1 MKIYYSLAILLSRIS
16 KICISF
22 CHKLCLNTSHYQKV
36 LYYNLID
43 LIKVF
48 ELSLADVILE
58 RFKDFMREQP
68 EPYKFLQVFYAQ
80 EKERFLNDKMND
92 YIKQNKSKEEASILA
107 RQGFVSTIGRVLE
120 KIIELLLKDFCIK
133 NNVKMTNDKILRA
146 KRINGELDKV
156 KRALLVH
163 FGEYSV
169 LPDIVLYQ
177 ASKDNVKILAIL
189 SVKNSFRERFTETPY
204 WKLKL
209 LQSPVISHIKV
220 FMITPDNDDEI
231 SFKDKPK
238 KARIVME
245 HELDGLYLAKSH
257 FDQSSKIRG
266 IESLLEDL
274 RRLL

>member
-1 MKIYYSLAILLSRIS
+1 MSLAGI
-16 KICISF
+16 
-22 CHKLCLNTSHYQKV
+22 
-36 LYYNLID
+36 
-43 LIKVF
+43 
-48 ELSLADVILE
+48 ILE
-58 RFKDFMREQP
+58 RFKDFMREHP

-80 EKERFLNDKMND
+80 EKERFLNSKISD
-92 YIKQNKSKEEASILA
+92 YIKRNKSKEEASILA

-133 NNVKMTNDKILRA
+133 NNVKMTNDKTLRA

-156 KRALLVH
+156 KRALWVH
-163 FGEYSV
+163 FGGYSV
-169 LPDIVLYQ
+169 LPDIILYQ
-177 ASKDNVKILAIL
+177 TNKDSIKILAIL

-209 LQSPVISHIKV
+209 LQSPVTSHIKV

-257 FDQSSKIRG
+257 FDQSPKIKG
-266 IESLLEDL
+266 IENLLEDL
-274 RRLL
+274 KRLL

>member
-1 MKIYYSLAILLSRIS
+1 M
-16 KICISF
+16 
-22 CHKLCLNTSHYQKV
+22 
-36 LYYNLID
+36 

-48 ELSLADVILE
+48 GLGLADIILE

-68 EPYKFLQVFYAQ
+68 EPYKFLQVFYTQ

-107 RQGFVSTIGRVLE
+107 RQGFVSAIGRVLE

-133 NNVKMTNDKILRA
+133 NNVKMTNDKTLRA
-146 KRINGELDKV
+146 KCINGELDRV

-169 LPDIVLYQ
+169 LPDGDIILYQ

-209 LQSPVISHIKV
+209 LQSPITSYIKV

-231 SFKDKPK
+231 SFKDRPK

-257 FDQSSKIRG
+257 FDQSSKIKG
-266 IESLLEDL
+266 IENLLEDL
-274 RRLL
+274 KRLL

>member
-1 MKIYYSLAILLSRIS
+1 MDFYGL
-16 KICISF
+16 
-22 CHKLCLNTSHYQKV
+22 
-36 LYYNLID
+36 
-43 LIKVF
+43 KVF
-48 ELSLADVILE
+48 GLGLADVILE

-146 KRINGELDKV
+146 KCINGELDKV

-163 FGEYSV
+163 FGGYSV
-169 LPDIVLYQ
+169 LPDIILYQ
-177 ASKDNVKILAIL
+177 TDSIKILAIL

-209 LQSPVISHIKV
+209 LQSPITSHIKV

-238 KARIVME
+238 KALSWSMNEMAFI
-245 HELDGLYLAKSH
+245 
-257 FDQSSKIRG
+257 
-266 IESLLEDL
+266 
-274 RRLL
+274 

>member
-1 MKIYYSLAILLSRIS
+1 MNWVWL
-16 KICISF
+16 
-22 CHKLCLNTSHYQKV
+22 
-36 LYYNLID
+36 
-43 LIKVF
+43 
-48 ELSLADVILE
+48 ILE

-92 YIKQNKSKEEASILA
+92 YVKQNKSKEEASILA
-107 RQGFVSTIGRVLE
+107 RQGFVSAIGRVLE

-133 NNVKMTNDKILRA
+133 NNVKMTNDKVLRA
-146 KRINGELDKV
+146 KHLNGELDKI

-189 SVKNSFRERFTETPY
+189 SVKNSFRERFTETPC

-209 LQSPVISHIKV
+209 LQSPITSHIKV

-257 FDQSSKIRG
+257 FDQSSKIKG
-266 IESLLEDL
+266 IENLLEDL
-274 RRLL
+274 KRLL

>member
-1 MKIYYSLAILLSRIS
+1 MFGLG
-16 KICISF
+16 
-22 CHKLCLNTSHYQKV
+22 
-36 LYYNLID
+36 
-43 LIKVF
+43 
-48 ELSLADVILE
+48 LADIILE

-80 EKERFLNDKMND
+80 EKERFLNSKISD
-92 YIKQNKSKEEASILA
+92 YMKRNKSKEEASILA
-107 RQGFVSTIGRVLE
+107 RQGFVSAVGRALE

-169 LPDIVLYQ
+169 LPDIILYQ
-177 ASKDNVKILAIL
+177 TDSIKILAIL

-209 LQSPVISHIKV
+209 LQSPITSHIKV

-257 FDQSSKIRG
+257 FDQSSKIKG
-266 IESLLEDL
+266 IENLLEDL
-274 RRLL
+274 KRLL

>member
-1 MKIYYSLAILLSRIS
+1 M
-16 KICISF
+16 
-22 CHKLCLNTSHYQKV
+22 
-36 LYYNLID
+36 
-43 LIKVF
+43 
-48 ELSLADVILE
+48 SLADIILE

-80 EKERFLNDKMND
+80 EKERFLNHKMND
-92 YIKQNKSKEEASILA
+92 YIKRNKSKEEASILA
-107 RQGFVSTIGRVLE
+107 RQGFVSAVGRALE

-169 LPDIVLYQ
+169 LPDIILYQ
-177 ASKDNVKILAIL
+177 TNKDSIKILAIL

-209 LQSPVISHIKV
+209 LQSPITSHIKV

-245 HELDGLYLAKSH
+245 HELDGIYLAKSD
-257 FDQSSKIRG
+257 FDQSSKIKG
-266 IESLLEDL
+266 IENLLEDL
-274 RRLL
+274 KRLL

>member
-1 MKIYYSLAILLSRIS
+1 M
-16 KICISF
+16 
-22 CHKLCLNTSHYQKV
+22 
-36 LYYNLID
+36 
-43 LIKVF
+43 
-48 ELSLADVILE
+48 SLADIILE

-68 EPYKFLQVFYAQ
+68 EPYKSLQVFYTQ
-80 EKERFLNDKMND
+80 EKERFLNDKMSD

-120 KIIELLLKDFCIK
+120 KIIELLLKDFCVK
-133 NNVKMTNDKILRA
+133 NNVKMTNDKTLRA

-163 FGEYSV
+163 FGGYSV
-169 LPDIVLYQ
+169 LPDIILYQ
-177 ASKDNVKILAIL
+177 TNKDNVKILAIL

-209 LQSPVISHIKV
+209 LQSPITSHIKV

-245 HELDGLYLAKSH
+245 HE
-257 FDQSSKIRG
+257 
-266 IESLLEDL
+266 
-274 RRLL
+274 

>member
-1 MKIYYSLAILLSRIS
+1 MG
-16 KICISF
+16 
-22 CHKLCLNTSHYQKV
+22 
-36 LYYNLID
+36 
-43 LIKVF
+43 
-48 ELSLADVILE
+48 LADVILE
-58 RFKDFMREQP
+58 RFKDFMRGQP

-80 EKERFLNDKMND
+80 EKERFLNHKMND

-163 FGEYSV
+163 FGGYSV
-169 LPDIVLYQ
+169 LPDIILYQ
-177 ASKDNVKILAIL
+177 TDSIKILAVL

-209 LQSPVISHIKV
+209 LQSPITSHIKV
-220 FMITPDNDDEI
+220 FMIMPDNDDEI

-238 KARIVME
+238 KA
-245 HELDGLYLAKSH
+245 
-257 FDQSSKIRG
+257 SSWSMNEMAFI
-266 IESLLEDL
+266 
-274 RRLL
+274 

>member
-1 MKIYYSLAILLSRIS
+1 M
-16 KICISF
+16 
-22 CHKLCLNTSHYQKV
+22 
-36 LYYNLID
+36 
-43 LIKVF
+43 
-48 ELSLADVILE
+48 SLADIILE

-107 RQGFVSTIGRVLE
+107 RQGFVSAIGRVLE
-120 KIIELLLKDFCIK
+120 KIIELLLKDFCTK

-146 KRINGELDKV
+146 KRINGELDRV

-163 FGEYSV
+163 FGGYSV
-169 LPDIVLYQ
+169 LPDGDIVLYQ
-177 ASKDNVKILAIL
+177 TNKDNIKILAIL

-209 LQSPVISHIKV
+209 LQSPITSHIKV
-220 FMITPDNDDEI
+220 FMITPDNDGEI

-257 FDQSSKIRG
+257 FDQSSKIKG
-266 IESLLEDL
+266 IENLLEDL
-274 RRLL
+274 KRLL

>member
-1 MKIYYSLAILLSRIS
+1 
-16 KICISF
+16 
-22 CHKLCLNTSHYQKV
+22 
-36 LYYNLID
+36 
-43 LIKVF
+43 
-48 ELSLADVILE
+48 
-58 RFKDFMREQP
+58 
-68 EPYKFLQVFYAQ
+68 
-80 EKERFLNDKMND
+80 MND
-92 YIKQNKSKEEASILA
+92 YIKQNKGKEEASILA
-107 RQGFVSTIGRVLE
+107 RQGFVSAIGRVLE

-146 KRINGELDKV
+146 KRINGELDRV

-169 LPDIVLYQ
+169 LPDVILYQ
-177 ASKDNVKILAIL
+177 TNKDNVKILAIL

-209 LQSPVISHIKV
+209 LQSPITSHIKV

-231 SFKDKPK
+231 SFKDRPK

-245 HELDGLYLAKSH
+245 NELDGLYLAKSH
-257 FDQSSKIRG
+257 FDQSSKIKG

-274 RRLL
+274 KRLL

>member
-1 MKIYYSLAILLSRIS
+1 MK
-16 KICISF
+16 
-22 CHKLCLNTSHYQKV
+22 
-36 LYYNLID
+36 
-43 LIKVF
+43 
-48 ELSLADVILE
+48 
-58 RFKDFMREQP
+58 QP

-107 RQGFVSTIGRVLE
+107 RQGFVSAIGRVLE

-156 KRALLVH
+156 KRVLLVH

-209 LQSPVISHIKV
+209 LQSPITSHIKI

-231 SFKDKPK
+231 SFKDRPK

-245 HELDGLYLAKSH
+245 HELDDLYLAKSH
-257 FDQSSKIRG
+257 FDQSSKIKG

>member
-1 MKIYYSLAILLSRIS
+1 M
-16 KICISF
+16 
-22 CHKLCLNTSHYQKV
+22 
-36 LYYNLID
+36 
-43 LIKVF
+43 
-48 ELSLADVILE
+48 SLADIILE
-58 RFKDFMREQP
+58 CFKDFMREQP
-68 EPYKFLQVFYAQ
+68 EPYKFLQVFYTQ
-80 EKERFLNDKMND
+80 EKERFLNSKISD

-163 FGEYSV
+163 FGGYSV
-169 LPDIVLYQ
+169 LPDIILYQ
-177 ASKDNVKILAIL
+177 TDSIKILAIL

-209 LQSPVISHIKV
+209 LQSPITSHIKV

-238 KARIVME
+238 KALSWSMNETASI
-245 HELDGLYLAKSH
+245 
-257 FDQSSKIRG
+257 
-266 IESLLEDL
+266 
-274 RRLL
+274 

>member
-1 MKIYYSLAILLSRIS
+1 M
-16 KICISF
+16 
-22 CHKLCLNTSHYQKV
+22 SHYQKV
-36 LYYNLID
+36 LYYNLMD
-43 LIKVF
+43 FYGLKVF
-48 ELSLADVILE
+48 GLSLADIILE

-68 EPYKFLQVFYAQ
+68 EPYKSLQVFYTQ
-80 EKERFLNDKMND
+80 EKEHFLNSKISD
-92 YIKQNKSKEEASILA
+92 YMKRNKSKEEASILA

-146 KRINGELDKV
+146 KHINGELDKV

-163 FGEYSV
+163 FGGYSV
-169 LPDIVLYQ
+169 LPDIILYQ
-177 ASKDNVKILAIL
+177 TNKDNVKILAIL

-209 LQSPVISHIKV
+209 LQSPITSHIKV

-257 FDQSSKIRG
+257 FDQSSKIKG
-266 IESLLEDL
+266 IENLLEDL
-274 RRLL
+274 KRLL

>member
-1 MKIYYSLAILLSRIS
+1 MG
-16 KICISF
+16 
-22 CHKLCLNTSHYQKV
+22 
-36 LYYNLID
+36 
-43 LIKVF
+43 
-48 ELSLADVILE
+48 LADVILE
-58 RFKDFMREQP
+58 RFKDFMRGQP

-80 EKERFLNDKMND
+80 EKERFLNSKISD
-92 YIKQNKSKEEASILA
+92 YMKRNKSKEEASILA
-107 RQGFVSTIGRVLE
+107 RQGFVSAVGRALE
-120 KIIELLLKDFCIK
+120 KIVELLLKDFCIK
-133 NNVKMTNDKILRA
+133 NNVKMTNDKTLRA

-163 FGEYSV
+163 FGGYSV
-169 LPDIVLYQ
+169 LPDIILYQ
-177 ASKDNVKILAIL
+177 TDSIKILAIL

-209 LQSPVISHIKV
+209 LQSPITSHIKV

-257 FDQSSKIRG
+257 FDQSPKIKG
-266 IESLLEDL
+266 IENLLEDL
-274 RRLL
+274 KRLL

>member
-1 MKIYYSLAILLSRIS
+1 M
-16 KICISF
+16 
-22 CHKLCLNTSHYQKV
+22 
-36 LYYNLID
+36 
-43 LIKVF
+43 
-48 ELSLADVILE
+48 SLADIILE

-107 RQGFVSTIGRVLE
+107 RQGFVSTIGRALE

-133 NNVKMTNDKILRA
+133 NNVKMTNDKTLRA

-163 FGEYSV
+163 FGGYGV
-169 LPDIVLYQ
+169 LPDIILYQ
-177 ASKDNVKILAIL
+177 TNKDNVKILAIL

-209 LQSPVISHIKV
+209 LQSPVTSHIKV

-231 SFKDKPK
+231 SFKNKPK
-238 KARIVME
+238 KALSWSMNEMTFI
-245 HELDGLYLAKSH
+245 
-257 FDQSSKIRG
+257 
-266 IESLLEDL
+266 
-274 RRLL
+274 

>member
-1 MKIYYSLAILLSRIS
+1 
-16 KICISF
+16 
-22 CHKLCLNTSHYQKV
+22 
-36 LYYNLID
+36 
-43 LIKVF
+43 
-48 ELSLADVILE
+48 
-58 RFKDFMREQP
+58 MREQP

-92 YIKQNKSKEEASILA
+92 YIKQNKGKEEASILA
-107 RQGFVSTIGRVLE
+107 RQGFVIAIGRMLE

-146 KRINGELDKV
+146 KRLNGELDKV

-177 ASKDNVKILAIL
+177 TNKDNVKILAIL

-209 LQSPVISHIKV
+209 LQSPITSHIKV
-220 FMITPDNDDEI
+220 FVITPDNDNEI
-231 SFKDKPK
+231 GFKDSLK
-238 KARIVME
+238 K
-245 HELDGLYLAKSH
+245 LG
-257 FDQSSKIRG
+257 SSW
-266 IESLLEDL
+266 SMN
-274 RRLL
+274 

>member
-1 MKIYYSLAILLSRIS
+1 M
-16 KICISF
+16 
-22 CHKLCLNTSHYQKV
+22 
-36 LYYNLID
+36 
-43 LIKVF
+43 IKVF
-48 ELSLADVILE
+48 ELNLSDVILE
-58 RFKDFMREQP
+58 RFKDSMREQP

-80 EKERFLNDKMND
+80 EKERFLNHKMND

-133 NNVKMTNDKILRA
+133 NNIKMTNGKTLRA
-146 KRINGELDKV
+146 KRINGDLDKV

-163 FGEYSV
+163 FGGYSV
-169 LPDIVLYQ
+169 LPDIILYQ
-177 ASKDNVKILAIL
+177 TNKDNVKILAIL
-189 SVKNSFRERFTETPY
+189 SVRNSFRERFTETPY

-209 LQSPVISHIKV
+209 LQSPITSHIKV

-257 FDQSSKIRG
+257 FDQSSKIKG
-266 IESLLEDL
+266 IENLLEDL
-274 RRLL
+274 KRLL

>member
-1 MKIYYSLAILLSRIS
+1 M
-16 KICISF
+16 
-22 CHKLCLNTSHYQKV
+22 
-36 LYYNLID
+36 
-43 LIKVF
+43 
-48 ELSLADVILE
+48 SLADIILE

-68 EPYKFLQVFYAQ
+68 EPYKVLQVFYAQ
-80 EKERFLNDKMND
+80 EKERFLNDRMND

-107 RQGFVSTIGRVLE
+107 RQGFVSAIGRVLE

-133 NNVKMTNDKILRA
+133 NNVKITNDKVLRA
-146 KRINGELDKV
+146 KRINGELDRV

-163 FGEYSV
+163 FGGYSV
-169 LPDIVLYQ
+169 LPDIILYQ

-209 LQSPVISHIKV
+209 LQSPVTSHIKV

-245 HELDGLYLAKSH
+245 HELDGLYLTKSH
-257 FDQSSKIRG
+257 FDQSSKIKG

-274 RRLL
+274 KRFL

>member
-1 MKIYYSLAILLSRIS
+1 M
-16 KICISF
+16 
-22 CHKLCLNTSHYQKV
+22 
-36 LYYNLID
+36 
-43 LIKVF
+43 
-48 ELSLADVILE
+48 SLADIILE
-58 RFKDFMREQP
+58 RFKDFMRGQP

-107 RQGFVSTIGRVLE
+107 RQGFVSAVGRALE

-169 LPDIVLYQ
+169 LPDIILYQ
-177 ASKDNVKILAIL
+177 TDSIKILAVL

-209 LQSPVISHIKV
+209 LQSPITSHIKV

-257 FDQSSKIRG
+257 FDQSSKIKG
-266 IESLLEDL
+266 IENLLEDL
-274 RRLL
+274 KRLL

>member
-1 MKIYYSLAILLSRIS
+1 MG
-16 KICISF
+16 
-22 CHKLCLNTSHYQKV
+22 
-36 LYYNLID
+36 
-43 LIKVF
+43 
-48 ELSLADVILE
+48 LADIILE

-68 EPYKFLQVFYAQ
+68 EPYKFLQVFYVQ
-80 EKERFLNDKMND
+80 EKERFLNSKISD
-92 YIKQNKSKEEASILA
+92 YMKRNKSKEEASILA
-107 RQGFVSTIGRVLE
+107 RQGFVSTVGRALE

-169 LPDIVLYQ
+169 LPDIILYQ
-177 ASKDNVKILAIL
+177 TNKDTIKILAVL

-209 LQSPVISHIKV
+209 LQSPITSHIKV

-238 KARIVME
+238 KALSWSMNEMAFI
-245 HELDGLYLAKSH
+245 
-257 FDQSSKIRG
+257 
-266 IESLLEDL
+266 
-274 RRLL
+274 

>member
-1 MKIYYSLAILLSRIS
+1 M
-16 KICISF
+16 
-22 CHKLCLNTSHYQKV
+22 
-36 LYYNLID
+36 

-48 ELSLADVILE
+48 GLGLADVILE

-68 EPYKFLQVFYAQ
+68 EPYKFLQVFYVQ

-92 YIKQNKSKEEASILA
+92 YIQQNKSKEEASILA
-107 RQGFVSTIGRVLE
+107 RQGFVSVIGRVLE

-133 NNVKMTNDKILRA
+133 NNVKMTNDKTLRA
-146 KRINGELDKV
+146 KRINGELDRV

-163 FGEYSV
+163 FGGYSV

-209 LQSPVISHIKV
+209 LQSPITSHIKV

-238 KARIVME
+238 KVRIVME

-257 FDQSSKIRG
+257 FDQSSKIKG

-274 RRLL
+274 KRLL

>member
-1 MKIYYSLAILLSRIS
+1 M
-16 KICISF
+16 
-22 CHKLCLNTSHYQKV
+22 
-36 LYYNLID
+36 
-43 LIKVF
+43 
-48 ELSLADVILE
+48 SLADIILE
-58 RFKDFMREQP
+58 RFKDFMREYP

-80 EKERFLNDKMND
+80 EKERFLNDKMNE

-107 RQGFVSTIGRVLE
+107 RQGFVSVIGRVLE

-163 FGEYSV
+163 FGGYSV
-169 LPDIVLYQ
+169 LPDIILYQ
-177 ASKDNVKILAIL
+177 TNKDNIKILAIL

-209 LQSPVISHIKV
+209 LQSPVTSHIKV

-245 HELDGLYLAKSH
+245 HE
-257 FDQSSKIRG
+257 
-266 IESLLEDL
+266 
-274 RRLL
+274 